1 MNSTELRLRLGQR
14 LAVGFDG
21 PVIPDEFARLIRDYK
36 VGNIILFR
44 RNVHSREQLARLC
57 GDLRRLVLDET
68 GHPPFITIDEECG
81 SVSRLGH
88 IAGETPSAMA
98 IGATGDPENARTI
111 GRIIGERLRAVGV
124 NLNLAP
130 VLDCFTN
137 QDNTVCGNRCFSSD
151 PREVARF
158 GPAYVAGLHES
169 GILACGKHFP
179 GHGDTAVDSHLA
191 LPTILKSVEALHETE
206 LVPFTAAIRAG
217 IDAIM
222 TAHIVFPAMDPDGPA
237 TVSRR
242 ILTGLLR
249 EEIGFQGLIL
259 SDAIEMKAVLNLFGV
274 SDGTLRALNAGV
286 DIAFICH
293 SAQQASDAM
302 DYLEAAYAEGRL
314 SDENI
319 ETAYRRILAHK
330 ARLPEPA
337 AVLDR
342 FSAPDQ
348 QEAADRI
355 MTASIRLLHAPQDR
369 PLPPIGPDTVIFGTK
384 ARRNAIVNDDI
395 ELDAARAFADAVGG
409 RYAASAP
416 DAAPETALVFI
427 GRHPDAGETVRAACQ
442 LAERGT
448 KLTAVS
454 LHTPTCLRD
463 LPDSVWKIGAW
474 QYDELSIRALA
485 RWFGAQGGTL

>member
-1 MNSTELRLRLGQR
+1 MAEKGPQSTDRSAKKR
-14 LAVGFDG
+14 LARAKIKPTEHGIKSSKGRKVVEAA
-21 PVIPDEFARLIRDYK
+21 PSKAEQQKARKQKI
-36 VGNIILFR
+36 
-44 RNVHSREQLARLC
+44 
-57 GDLRRLVLDET
+57 T
-68 GHPPFITIDEECG
+68 GI
-81 SVSRLGH
+81 
-88 IAGETPSAMA
+88 A
-98 IGATGDPENARTI
+98 IGVFAVIMALSMTLPSLTYIFGNNGQNAA
-111 GRIIGERLRAVGV
+111 E
-124 NLNLAP
+124 
-130 VLDCFTN
+130 
-137 QDNTVCGNRCFSSD
+137 Q
-151 PREVARF
+151 E
-158 GPAYVAGLHES
+158 
-169 GILACGKHFP
+169 
-179 GHGDTAVDSHLA
+179 
-191 LPTILKSVEALHETE
+191 
-206 LVPFTAAIRAG
+206 
-217 IDAIM
+217 
-222 TAHIVFPAMDPDGPA
+222 
-237 TVSRR
+237 
-242 ILTGLLR
+242 
-249 EEIGFQGLIL
+249 
-259 SDAIEMKAVLNLFGV
+259 
-274 SDGTLRALNAGV
+274 
-286 DIAFICH
+286 

-355 MTASIRLLHAPQDR
+355 MTAGIRLLHAPQDR

-427 GRHPDAGETVRAACQ
+427 GRHPDAGETVRAAYQ